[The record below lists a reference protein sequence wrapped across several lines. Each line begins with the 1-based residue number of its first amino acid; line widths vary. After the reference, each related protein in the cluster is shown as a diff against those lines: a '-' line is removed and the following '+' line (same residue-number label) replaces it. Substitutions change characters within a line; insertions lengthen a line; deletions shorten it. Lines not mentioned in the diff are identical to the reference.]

1 MSNELNE
8 GDVIKWLGGYALLIL
23 DYLGGSKLIT
33 QTLKS
38 IELSPYGG
46 KRHVAGG
53 DIREKEET
61 HLIQGLVNREEE
73 FNQYLYGGTL
83 HLPIMSMCQ
92 ESPRMIYVVQY
103 FSNIFLQSNLQD

>member
-33 QTLKS
+33 RTLKS
-38 IELSPYGG
+38 RELSPSGG

-61 HLIQGLVNREEE
+61 HLIQGLVNRGEE
-73 FNQYLYGGTL
+73 FDQYLYL
-83 HLPIMSMCQ
+83 HIMSMCQ
-92 ESPRMIYVVQY
+92 EWPRMIYVVQY
-103 FSNIFLQSNLQD
+103 FSNILLQSNLQD